1 MVPKKNVLIK
11 ILVEMSRAILG
22 ITFIFSGFAKS
33 VDPYG
38 TAYKIEDYLSAF
50 SLDSLLFLSFPAS
63 FFLCGFEFLLGA
75 CMLFGLYRKWN
86 SRLVLL
92 VMCFM
97 TPLTLYLAIA
107 DPVQDCGCFGE
118 AWIITNW
125 QTFYKNIV
133 LLVMAVFAFVHHE
146 RISNIFTG
154 KTYWLAFLYIIVF
167 VGGFIARNYYYD
179 PLFNFRPYKVGANIS
194 QLMTVDDEKKGIEE
208 MVLIYEKDGVEKEFT
223 EDNYPWED
231 STWNFVRREIN
242 VVKRGEEPAIKD
254 FSLNRIFIDK
264 DGMDILDTEDIT
276 WELLADTGYVFLM
289 TSSSLDNMP
298 ENHLGDFEDVANYAE
313 DNGYSFYCLTA
324 SATEDVLAWEKRQ
337 VTNFNY
343 CLMDERVLKTI
354 IRFNPGLMLLKNGT
368 IINKWTATNMPNAEG
383 LNKPLNRLEY
393 SKIVDEKEKDKKNL
407 AYISLTF
414 LLPLLGLKVF
424 DLVFFRKKDAED

>member
-1 MVPKKNVLIK
+1 
-11 ILVEMSRAILG
+11 MSRAILG